1 LYACGDPLRLPHLK
15 EVWLHFREYCFPARQ
30 RGATEMVNDGPPM
43 KFVALWGVFA
53 LLMLVGQAQL
63 LGHGVN
69 IAMSDQFDQDAEP
82 FMVAALN

>member
-1 LYACGDPLRLPHLK
+1 
-15 EVWLHFREYCFPARQ
+15 
-30 RGATEMVNDGPPM
+30 MVNDGPPM